1 MTDQAIR
8 ALRLSRQ
15 RLTEPVANREEFLA
29 LFRLMQPVKPI
40 AFSCP
45 GDPPSL
51 FPRCAL
57 GDVRFTE
64 PMRAARTLIKG
75 RFQGGLIGYILADE
89 LPLYAAVYRRPCDL
103 TDPLLSRLYE
113 LIEREGPLT
122 IGQIKETTGM
132 LVKEITPAL
141 QKLQRAFLVYE
152 DQTDCDWERGFYA
165 LAREFPQ
172 MESLPPR
179 GDALAVLLMRLFE
192 AAVFCDPAG
201 LQSATGLS
209 KRELS
214 AAVDALEAEGL
225 LLPCTFEGTA
235 GFVRREE
242 EALLSALSDTQPSS
256 SIFVLHLSDFLVKC
270 SAPSLKKRFPGAN
283 ALQYL
288 LIDGSFS
295 GVVIGKWRQ
304 GPHEIWDILTTL
316 PPEEAKARREE
327 ILEAVR
333 AVYPHLPEKDDS
345 LFATG
350 TMLTVEPEA

>member
-15 RLTEPVANREEFLA
+15 RLTEPVADRDDFLA

-57 GDVRFTE
+57 GDARFTQ
-64 PMRAARTLIKG
+64 PLRAARTLIKG

-103 TDPLLSRLYE
+103 TDPLLGRLYE

-141 QKLQRAFLVYE
+141 QKLQQAFLVYE

-172 MESLPPR
+172 IETLPPKA
-179 GDALAVLLMRLFE
+179 DALTVLLTRLFE

-214 AAVDALEAEGL
+214 AATGALEAAGL
-225 LLPCTFEGTA
+225 LLPCVFEGTA
-235 GFVRREE
+235 GFVRREDA
-242 EALLSALSDTQPSS
+242 ALLAALSDARPTPSV
-256 SIFVLHLSDFLVKC
+256 FVLHLSDFLVKC

-288 LIDGSFS
+288 LIDGSFA
-295 GVVIGKWRQ
+295 GVVTGKWRQ

-316 PPEEAKARREE
+316 PAEEAEARREE
-327 ILEAVR
+327 LLGAVR
-333 AVYPHLPEKDDS
+333 AVYPHLPEKDYS
-345 LFATG
+345 LSAAGAG
-350 TMLTVEPEA
+350 TLG